1 MNWVEDEFKR
11 VEAEKKQ
18 QEEAAKKAEAERQ
31 ELLQAAP
38 DLWSRV
44 RDEVK
49 SVVQSYNA
57 RSARKIRMTEN
68 GNAVLLG
75 FQSTPGNFF
84 VCQLAGSAVQ
94 AHVIVNRRKMP
105 SSFDLQK
112 LDGHVTFVSQG
123 TIGVAKPITPAEMVE
138 GWLKGPL
145 FG

>member
-1 MNWVEDEFKR
+1 MNWVEEEFKR
-11 VEAEKKQ
+11 VEAEKRQ
-18 QEEAAKKAEAERQ
+18 QEEAARKAEAERQ

-38 DLWSRV
+38 NLWSQV

-49 SVVQSYNA
+49 GVVQSYNA

-75 FQSTPGNFF
+75 FPSTPGNFF
-84 VCQLAGSAVQ
+84 VCQLVGSAVQ

-123 TIGVAKPITPAEMVE
+123 NVGVATPITPAEMVE
-138 GWLKGPL
+138 AWLKIPL

>member
-1 MNWVEDEFKR
+1 MNWVEEEFKR

-18 QEEAAKKAEAERQ
+18 QEEAARRAEAERQ

-38 DLWSRV
+38 ELWSKV

-49 SVVQSYNA
+49 SVVQSYNS
-57 RSARKIRMTEN
+57 RSARRIRMTEN

-75 FQSTPGNFF
+75 FHSTPGNFF
-84 VCQLAGSAVQ
+84 VCQLVGSAVQ
-94 AHVIVNRRKMP
+94 AHVIANRRKMP
-105 SSFDLQK
+105 SNFDLQK

-123 TIGVAKPITPAEMVE
+123 SVGVANKISPAEMVE